1 MPRETS
7 PSNAAEQAFRIG
19 EWLLEPALDKI
30 SRGIE
35 VHRLEPRTTRLLV
48 RLAENPGKVVSSQ
61 ELLDS
66 VWSGVVVGPASVY
79 QAISQLRKLLGD
91 SDPDPHYIVTV
102 PRKGYRLIAPVS
114 AHSPAEPPRA
124 PAELKPP
131 PMAYARNRRWM
142 AMLGVLVLAGLIGF
156 FFMSRD
162 RASIA
167 SLNSPTIAVFP
178 FAASPDNEASRALAP
193 IVTDVLRLRLAA
205 LRDLSMIAATSTE
218 YAIRSEGDPLSA
230 ARKLRAGYALRG
242 DVART
247 GDEVRID
254 ATLLDS
260 SSGNIVWKHTFQRPM
275 NALDL
280 VSEEIAHQTARSLEL
295 FRKPEANQP
304 ANELPLDIDVYGL
317 YLRGKRLMS
326 TYRAGDAEQ
335 AADIFTRVTTLDP
348 KFARGY
354 LALGQAL
361 FLSADLGARPLTA
374 DLQADAGKAFD
385 RALELNPSLGE
396 AWAQRARLTQDPAEA
411 DAMYRRALELAP
423 GFDESY
429 VRYSD
434 FLFTQ
439 RRRGEAMDLI
449 ERARRIDPLSATL
462 RWRKSQLLIATM
474 GDVAGQQR
482 ELREALIINP
492 EYPTALRELA
502 QSNWLLRGDFAD
514 AIRLVERSLAVDR
527 DSERGDW
534 IAVGLYLDLGDP
546 EAAKSVLRNTRR
558 PDTLVAQAWWIPI
571 ATFARD
577 GKRMAAL
584 AHRFAEET
592 LASQPTPEVV
602 RNDQRTYSISTEL
615 YGWYNFQAN
624 GLRDD
629 AIARGDFSY
638 AVDRLG
644 RIYEWRAG
652 TSAIR
657 IRGMGLAYADTLLL
671 GGETRRA
678 RELINAMLRGMEAEQ
693 TGRPANWFAWERA
706 SAYAMLG
713 EDERALAELAASLE
727 VNHYAGWWYTA
738 ELDPVFARIRPDP
751 RFQALAAKAR
761 EHRDGQRKLLE
772 EMRLKGEV
780 PRRG

>member
-1 MPRETS
+1 MPGES
-7 PSNAAEQAFRIG
+7 VSSNAVEPAFRIG
-19 EWLLEPALDKI
+19 EWLVEPALDKI

-48 RLAENPGKVVSSQ
+48 RLAEAPGKVVSSQ
-61 ELLDS
+61 QLLDS

-79 QAISQLRKLLGD
+79 QAVSQLRKLLGD

-114 AHSPAEPPRA
+114 ADSPAESPRTS
-124 PAELKPP
+124 AELEPP
-131 PMAYARNRRWM
+131 PVVRARNRWWM
-142 AMLGVLVLAGLIGF
+142 GMLGVVLLAVLIG

-162 RASIA
+162 RAAIN

-178 FAASPDNEASRALAP
+178 FTASADNEASRALAP
-193 IVTDVLRLRLAA
+193 VVTDVLRLRLAM
-205 LRDLSMIAATSTE
+205 LRDLSMIAASSTE
-218 YAIRSEGDPLSA
+218 YAIRTEIDPLSA
-230 ARKLRAGYALRG
+230 ARKLQARYALRG
-242 DVART
+242 EVART
-247 GDEVRID
+247 GDQVRID
-254 ATLLDS
+254 ATLVDS
-260 SSGNIVWKHTFQRPM
+260 SSGTTVWAHTFQRPV

-280 VSEEIAHQTARSLEL
+280 VNEEIARETARSLQL
-295 FRKPEANQP
+295 SPTPAANKSAIEP
-304 ANELPLDIDVYGL
+304 PLDIDVYGL

-354 LALGQAL
+354 LSLGQAL
-361 FLSADLGARPLTA
+361 FLAADLGARPLTA
-374 DLQADAGKAFD
+374 ELQADASKAFD
-385 RALELNPSLGE
+385 RALELDPSLGE
-396 AWAQRARLTQDPAEA
+396 AWAQRARLTQDPTEA

-449 ERARRIDPLSATL
+449 DRARRIDPLSATL

-474 GDVAGQQR
+474 SDVAAQQA

-514 AIRLVERSLAVDR
+514 AIRLIERSLAVDR
-527 DSERGDW
+527 DSDRGDW
-534 IAVGLYLDLGDP
+534 LAVLLYLDLGDS
-546 EAAKSVLRNTRR
+546 EAAKSILRNTRR
-558 PDTLVAQAWWIPI
+558 PDALVAQAQWIPI
-571 ATFARD
+571 ALFDRD
-577 GKRMAAL
+577 GKRMTSL
-584 AHRFAEET
+584 AHRYAEET

-602 RNDQRTYSISTEL
+602 RNDQRTYSISMEL

-624 GLRDD
+624 ALRDG
-629 AIARGDFSY
+629 AIASGDFSY
-638 AVDRLG
+638 AIDRLG

-657 IRGMGLAYADTLLL
+657 LRGTGLAYADTLLL

-678 RELINAMLRGMEAEQ
+678 RELITAMLRAMEAEQ
-693 TGRPANWFAWERA
+693 TGRPAHWFAWERA

-713 EDERALAELAASLE
+713 ENERALAELAASLE

-738 ELDPVFARIRPDP
+738 ELDPYS
-751 RFQALAAKAR
+751 R
-761 EHRDGQRKLLE
+761 ESAGSSLPGIGRESQK
-772 EMRLKGEV
+772 
-780 PRRG
+780 PS